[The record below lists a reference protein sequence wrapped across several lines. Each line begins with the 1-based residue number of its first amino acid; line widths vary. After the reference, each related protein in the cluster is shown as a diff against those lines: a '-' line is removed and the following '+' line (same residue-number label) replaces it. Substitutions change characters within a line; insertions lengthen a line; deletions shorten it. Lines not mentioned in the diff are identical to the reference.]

1 MSSGLPVER
10 IGPYKVLQK
19 IAAGGMGTVYLAA
32 HERDHGFRK
41 LVAIKQLHPHLEV
54 GDEAQ
59 QRFAV
64 EARIGASLA
73 HPNIVSVN
81 DLDTDPGGGLFFVM
95 EYVHGCSLR
104 TIMVHSPGPMQPA
117 LAAFIIRELARALD
131 AAHTFI
137 DEEGRPWPVIH
148 RDVNPKNVLLSDS
161 GAVKLTDFGIAK
173 ILDQQ
178 LTVATGL
185 RGTIGYM
192 SPEQARGETVDPRTD
207 IYSCGVILYELLTG
221 RRAVEGESEMER
233 LASAQRGVEVNEAA
247 VAAAPAPLRA
257 VLRQT
262 LARDRADRLP
272 TAARLLELLEHSLRQ
287 AGHPSPQQV
296 AELVAPH
303 VQPLEALGEDTFTE
317 RQTAT
322 APPTPTAPQ
331 TPTAPVS
338 TGRRGL
344 VLGAVGGAVLA
355 AGITAL
361 ALTWSGSS
369 ESPPVRLD
377 AGASVAAGRS
387 DVAPFPADAANS
399 TRADLGRRPARRP
412 HRRRRRGRLM
422 FNTEPVWSVV
432 WIDGKRRGNTPLHI
446 SLPAGR
452 HRIAARPLGKGKRF
466 KVTVRIRPGKT
477 TRRVLTVE

>member
-1 MSSGLPVER
+1 MTLSSLPVER

-54 GDEAQ
+54 GDEAR

-73 HPNIVSVN
+73 HPGIVSVN

-104 TIMVHSPGPMQPA
+104 TIMGQSPDPMRPP
-117 LAAFIIRELARALD
+117 LAAFIVRELARALD

-137 DEEGRPWPVIH
+137 DEKGRPWPVIH
-148 RDVNPKNVLLSDS
+148 RDVNPKNVLLSDA

-221 RRAVEGESEMER
+221 RRAIEGEGEMER
-233 LASAQRGVEVNEAA
+233 LACAQRGVRIDEALI
-247 VAAAPAPLRA
+247 VGAPAPLRA
-257 VLRQT
+257 VVREA
-262 LARDRADRLP
+262 LAADRADRLP
-272 TAARLLELLEHSLRQ
+272 AAAQLLERLEDYLRQ
-287 AGHPSPQQV
+287 DGHPSPQQV
-296 AELVAPH
+296 AALVAPH
-303 VQPLEALGEDTFTE
+303 VRPLEALGEDTVTE
-317 RQTAT
+317 RRTAT
-322 APPTPTAPQ
+322 APQQAP
-331 TPTAPVS
+331 PVP
-338 TGRRGL
+338 TGRRRLL
-344 VLGAVGGAVLA
+344 VLGSACVLVA
-355 AGITAL
+355 AGIAAL

-369 ESPPVRLD
+369 RNRQIDRGVD
-377 AGASVAAGRS
+377 AGAPVAAES
-387 DVAPFPADAANS
+387 DATPSAADAAAPD
-399 TRADLGRRPARRP
+399 RGRKPARRP
-412 HRRRRRGRLM
+412 RRSRRARGRLM

-446 SLPAGR
+446 TLPAGR
-452 HRIAARPLGKGKRF
+452 HRIAARPLGKGKRH
-466 KVTVRIRPGKT
+466 KVTVRIRPGNT
-477 TRRVLTVE
+477 TRRVLKVGDGVKAR